1 MWPLHLYKQMIGKTL
16 KNKDL
21 PPNGMYV
28 QILCG
33 FTMISFPLQM
43 TFSCDFLAE
52 SFMEEKTWWKR
63 VDNADTHK
71 LWGNQ

>member
-1 MWPLHLYKQMIGKTL
+1 MIGKTL

-52 SFMEEKTWWKR
+52 SFMEKRKHGEKEYTMQ
-63 VDNADTHK
+63 THTNSEVTNNK
-71 LWGNQ
+71 NT